1 MSECKLESRVGT
13 AFYGPFRRLTAV
25 QQLAEQ
31 PLLSGLDVIVL
42 SGTGSGKTA
51 AVLAPLVQ
59 RHLLTGRKSDQVTIV
74 YVVPTKALG
83 NDVVKRIS
91 APMET
96 LGFSVGLRHGDA
108 PAPRHAHRA
117 DIAVITPESLDVLVS
132 GNSHVLQRVRAMVID
147 EAHLFYNTQ
156 RGLQLSILIRRIEAR
171 GGFPLQVVGLSAT
184 IGSPKYLWNFFR
196 PHIDEANLEIVTGD
210 AGRPI
215 EAAVRVERAEG
226 DLAAMIERVARRQ
239 HFKVLAF
246 VNSRRV
252 ADRLAGQLQ
261 QGQCLKDA
269 IFVHHSSIS
278 GDHRERTEREFAA
291 RARAICVAT
300 STLELGID
308 IGDVDLVVLY
318 GLSGGWESFLQR
330 IGRGNR
336 RGDRAKVLCIS
347 PHDNS
352 YKWLTTLLF
361 LAALRIARTG
371 DVNPTEPLR
380 LHGAVVQQ
388 VFSILRERSGSYLR
402 LADIAQ
408 LLTPW
413 RHLTRSTVDRIADA
427 LVEGGYCLRHGFQNR
442 IGAGNRLHE
451 LEALR
456 LLWGNFP
463 ARSREIPLRTGGTE
477 VGSISVSN
485 LPRLSSGRRIRFGG
499 RVWRVTSVRSSAVEV
514 VPAQGRSVDTEIG
527 YLGKGV
533 GVDPVLLET
542 ARQMLV
548 KRTWKLDDLA
558 RTDAEAF
565 QDKLHALSESL
576 SDTELPFAHE
586 NGTYCYLTFAGRL
599 INDVICR
606 WKAYDHYEVD
616 DLCIWSPRPIDFLQI
631 PNNTEYLVDRAA
643 ESLKEADE
651 LTIFQSMLPTSF
663 LSRDLVEPW
672 CRVPY
677 YAQILQRLAH
687 STLKRIESETLQTL
701 LR

>member
-1 MSECKLESRVGT
+1 MNEFKLESRVGT

-31 PLLSGLDVIVL
+31 PLLSGLDVIIL

-132 GNSHVLQRVRAMVID
+132 GNSQVLQGVRAMVID

-184 IGSPKYLWNFFR
+184 IGSPKYLWTFFR

-210 AGRPI
+210 VGRPI

-239 HFKVLAF
+239 HFKVLVF

-261 QGQCLKDA
+261 QGQSLKDA

-352 YKWLTTLLF
+352 YNWLTTLLF
-361 LAALRIARTG
+361 FAALRIARTG
-371 DVNPTEPLR
+371 DVNPTEPLC

-427 LVEGGYCLRHGFQNR
+427 LVGGGYCLRHGFQNR

-477 VGSISVSN
+477 IGSVSVSN

-514 VPAQGRSVDTEIG
+514 VPAQGQRVDTEIR
-527 YLGKGV
+527 YLGKGA

-558 RTDAEAF
+558 RTDAEEF

-586 NGTYCYLTFAGRL
+586 NGTYCYLTFAGSL

-606 WKAYDHYEVD
+606 WKAFDHYEVD

-631 PNNTEYLVDRAA
+631 PNNTEHLVDRAA

-687 STLKRIESETLQTL
+687 STLKRIEIETLQTL

>member
-1 MSECKLESRVGT
+1 MDEIKLDSRVGR
-13 AFYGPFRRLTAV
+13 AFYGAFPRLTAV
-25 QQLAEQ
+25 QQFAER
-31 PLLSGLDVIVL
+31 PLLGGLDVIVL

-59 RHLLTGRKSDQVTIV
+59 RHLLTRPKDDQVAIV

-83 NDVVKRIS
+83 NDVVKRIT
-91 APMET
+91 APIET

-117 DIAVITPESLDVLVS
+117 DIAVITPESLDVLIS
-132 GNSHVLQRVRAMVID
+132 GNSNVLQDVKAMVVD

-156 RGLQLSILIRRIEAR
+156 RGLQLAILIRRMEAR
-171 GGFPLQVVGLSAT
+171 GGSPLQVVGLSAT

-196 PHIDEANLEIVTGD
+196 PHIDEAKLAVVTGD

-215 EAAVRVERAEG
+215 EVAVRTERAEG
-226 DLAAMIERVARRQ
+226 DLAVMLERVARRP

-252 ADRLAGQLQ
+252 ADRLAGQLEQ
-261 QGQCLKDA
+261 SYGLKDA

-278 GDHRERTEREFAA
+278 GDHREKTEREFAA

-336 RGDRAKVLCIS
+336 LGDRAKVLCIS
-347 PHDNS
+347 PHDNV
-352 YKWLTTLLF
+352 YNWLTILLF
-361 LAALRIARTG
+361 FAALRIARTG
-371 DVNPTEPLR
+371 DVDPTKPLR
-380 LHGAVVQQ
+380 LYGAVVQQ
-388 VFSILRERSGSYLR
+388 VFSLLRERSGGYLR
-402 LADIAQ
+402 LADIAKV
-408 LLTPW
+408 LSPW
-413 RHLTRSTVDRIADA
+413 RHLTRSTVDSIADA

-442 IGAGNRLHE
+442 IGAGSRLHE
-451 LEALR
+451 LETLR

-463 ARSREIPLRTGGTE
+463 ARSREIPLRARGTE
-477 VGSISVSN
+477 IGTISVSN
-485 LPRLSSGRRIRFGG
+485 LPRLSPGRRIRFGG
-499 RVWRVTSVRSSAVEV
+499 RVWRVASVGSNAVEV
-514 VPAQGRSVDTEIG
+514 MPVQGRPADTEIG
-527 YLGKGV
+527 YLGKGA
-533 GVDPVLLET
+533 GVDPALLET

-548 KRTWKLDDLA
+548 KRAWKLDDLA
-558 RTDAEAF
+558 RTDAEELA
-565 QDKLHALSESL
+565 DKLQALSDSL
-576 SDTELPFAHE
+576 SDTELPFAQE

-606 WKAYDHYEVD
+606 WKELEHFEID
-616 DLCIWSPRPIDFLQI
+616 DICIWSPRPIDFCEI
-631 PNNTEYLVDRAA
+631 PNNPERLVDHAA
-643 ESLKEADE
+643 ESLREADE
-651 LTIFQSMLPTSF
+651 HTIFQSMLPTS
-663 LSRDLVEPW
+663 LLCRDLVEPW

-677 YAQILQRLAH
+677 YAQILQRLAQ
-687 STLKRIESETLQTL
+687 STPKRIEGETLQTL

>member
-1 MSECKLESRVGT
+1 MDECKLDSRVGR
-13 AFYGPFRRLTAV
+13 AFYGPFRRLTTV
-25 QQLAEQ
+25 QQFAEQ
-31 PLLSGLDVIVL
+31 PLLGGLDVIIL

-59 RHLLTGRKSDQVTIV
+59 RHLLTGPKDDQATIV

-91 APMET
+91 APIEA

-132 GNSHVLQRVRAMVID
+132 GNSHVLRGVRAMVID

-156 RGLQLSILIRRIEAR
+156 RGLQLSILTRRIEAR
-171 GGFPLQVVGLSAT
+171 ASSPLQVVGLSAT

-196 PHIDEANLEIVTGD
+196 PHVDEANLAIVTGD

-215 EAAVRVERAEG
+215 EVAVRIERVEG
-226 DLAAMIERVARRQ
+226 DLGVMLERVARRQ

-252 ADRLAGQLQ
+252 ADRLAEQLQ
-261 QGQCLKDA
+261 QSSAFKDA
-269 IFVHHSSIS
+269 VLVHHSSIS

-291 RARAICVAT
+291 RARVICVAT

-352 YKWLTTLLF
+352 YNWLTTLLYF
-361 LAALRIARTG
+361 AALRIARTG
-371 DVNPTEPLR
+371 EVDPTKPLR

-388 VFSILRERSGSYLR
+388 VFSILRERSGGYLR

-408 LLTPW
+408 VLAPW
-413 RHLTRSTVDRIADA
+413 HHLTRSTVDAIADA
-427 LVEGGYCLRHGFQNR
+427 LVEGGFCLRHGFQNR

-463 ARSREIPLRTGGTE
+463 ARSREIPLRARGTE
-477 VGSISVSN
+477 IGSVSVSN
-485 LPRLSSGRRIRFGG
+485 LPRLSPGRRIRFGG
-499 RVWRVTSVRSSAVEV
+499 RVWRVASVRSSAVEV
-514 VPAQGRSVDTEIG
+514 VPAQGRSADTEIG
-527 YLGKGV
+527 YLGKGA
-533 GVDPVLLET
+533 GVDPALLEM

-548 KRTWKLDDLA
+548 NRTWKLDDLA
-558 RTDAEAF
+558 RTDAEEF
-565 QDKLHALSESL
+565 QNKLQALSDSL

-586 NGTYCYLTFAGRL
+586 NGTYCYLTFAGSL
-599 INDVICR
+599 INDVVCR
-606 WKAYDHYEVD
+606 WKELDHYEID
-616 DLCIWSPRPIDFLQI
+616 DVCIWSPRPIDFLEI
-631 PNNTEYLVDRAA
+631 PNDPEHLVDHAA
-643 ESLKEADE
+643 ESLKEANE
-651 LTIFQSMLPTSF
+651 LTIFQSMLPTS
-663 LSRDLVEPW
+663 LLCRELVEPW

-677 YAQILQRLAH
+677 YAQILQRLAE
-687 STLKRIESETLQTL
+687 STPKRIESEALQNL